1 MAKVALALR
10 DAVDGTETMLLPDI
24 DFASIRLHRKSQA
37 NAFEELCCQL
47 AGDEQL
53 APCVCQL

>member
-1 MAKVALALR
+1 
-10 DAVDGTETMLLPDI
+10 MLLPDI